1 MDDDK
6 LQAIFNQFDT
16 DGSGHITPEN
26 IVTAMNKIGH
36 DIHQAELDKIMAQ
49 HDIEKNKV
57 ITFIEFKA
65 MFLDLEDL
73 EVAKTH

>member
-1 MDDDK
+1 
-6 LQAIFNQFDT
+6 
-16 DGSGHITPEN
+16 
-26 IVTAMNKIGH
+26 MNKIGH
-36 DIHQAELDKIMAQ
+36 EITQEDLDKIMAQ

-73 EVAKTH
+73 EMAKHHNFSAK

>member
-1 MDDDK
+1 
-6 LQAIFNQFDT
+6 
-16 DGSGHITPEN
+16 
-26 IVTAMNKIGH
+26 MNKIGH
-36 DIHQAELDKIMAQ
+36 EITQEDLDKIMAQ

-73 EVAKTH
+73 EMAKHHNFAKQTDKW